1 MESRRAGSLLTVL
14 VISLSVLGC
23 GSDADDRSAADETP
37 AAATEGVVAAAATG
51 EADETVAEGQ
61 RSITVG
67 GMGADYGPPDRSV
80 VDIGVSA
87 LRPTVA
93 EASSEATRAGASM
106 LAALAEAGVPEA
118 GIQTSQFSVNPYMDQ
133 YDYSR
138 IVGYEVNV
146 GYRVT
151 VSEVADLGRVLA
163 QAIEAGGDS
172 VRAWSIGFE
181 GDPDQ
186 HMEAARAAAW
196 TDVRE
201 RAAATAEEVGEP
213 LGELLDLHEKVLI
226 TSPQGMMQGG
236 EGDAAAFDIPISP
249 GVVGVIVLLTATYAI
264 GT

>member
-1 MESRRAGSLLTVL
+1 MESRMVRSLLAVL
-14 VISLSVLGC
+14 VISLSLLAC

-37 AAATEGVVAAAATG
+37 AAETEGVAAT
-51 EADETVAEGQ
+51 ASAVTDETVADRQ

-93 EASSEATRAGASM
+93 EASSEATSAGRSM
-106 LAALAEAGVPEA
+106 LAVLAEVGVPEA
-118 GIQTSQFSVNPYMDQ
+118 DIQTSQFSINPHMDQ

-138 IVGYEVNV
+138 VVGYEVNV

-151 VSEVADLGRVLA
+151 VSDVADLGRVLA

-196 TDVRE
+196 NDVRE
-201 RAAATAEEVGEP
+201 RAAATAAEVGEP
-213 LGELLDLHEKVLI
+213 LGELLDVHEKVLI

-236 EGDAAAFDIPISP
+236 EGDSAAFDIPISP